1 MDTLSPKKEKKHLFQ
16 GPVPA
21 EKIAQLITHHQ
32 HKTDIGA
39 HSIFLGQVRAD
50 IMDGKKVAAIRYSAY
65 DEMAEKELSAIREEA
80 FAKFPMPCM
89 HIYHSIGELKS
100 GEVSLVVMTSSAHR
114 AEAIRA
120 MEWVVEEIKKRVPVW
135 KQEVFEDGTLAWV
148 EGIN

>member
-1 MDTLSPKKEKKHLFQ
+1 METSSSKKDKKHLFQ
-16 GPVPA
+16 GPVPP
-21 EKIAQLITHHQ
+21 EKIAQLVAHHQ
-32 HKTDIGA
+32 TKTGIGA

-50 IMDGKKVAAIRYSAY
+50 LIDGKKVASIRYSAY

-80 FAKFPMPCM
+80 FSKFPMPCM
-89 HIYHSIGELKS
+89 HIYHSVGELKA

-135 KQEVFEDGTLAWV
+135 KQEVFEDGSVAWV
-148 EGIN
+148 AGN